1 MHRTRISALL
11 FLVLLAPQASY
22 AAANKEHL
30 QLMAEIRM
38 LQEQQQQLQAM
49 VGALSDAVKAVSTK
63 LDDQSAAMRKAMADQ
78 TLTINGVGEN
88 LRVVREKVDDSNVR
102 IATISQEIDALRQA
116 IASAPAAAPP
126 TNPLGVTEP
135 GTGAPAGG
143 QPSPTPVGPPG
154 AMGQSPQRAYDTSF
168 DDYSAGRYDLAITG
182 FQGYIAQF
190 PRSPNAANAQFT
202 IGKAYEAQSKWPEAR
217 DAFQKVISDY
227 PQTTVV
233 PDAYYKLG
241 STYERLNQVEDAK
254 RAYQTVITQFPSSS
268 AALLAKQRLDA
279 LNRK

>member
-1 MHRTRISALL
+1 
-11 FLVLLAPQASY
+11 
-22 AAANKEHL
+22 
-30 QLMAEIRM
+30 
-38 LQEQQQQLQAM
+38 
-49 VGALSDAVKAVSTK
+49 
-63 LDDQSAAMRKAMADQ
+63 
-78 TLTINGVGEN
+78 
-88 LRVVREKVDDSNVR
+88 
-102 IATISQEIDALRQA
+102 
-116 IASAPAAAPP
+116 
-126 TNPLGVTEP
+126 
-135 GTGAPAGG
+135 
-143 QPSPTPVGPPG
+143 
-154 AMGQSPQRAYDTSF
+154 MGQSPQRAYDTSF

-182 FQGYIAQF
+182 FQSYIAQF

-254 RAYQTVITQFPSSS
+254 RAYQTVITQFPNSS
-268 AALLAKQRLDA
+268 AALLAKQRLEA